1 MSPRPPTSGLKK
13 GYPGSSIACACSRC
27 ARFVSW
33 REKTVISLFGEVRLS
48 CSYYH
53 CRHCQTG
60 YRPWDEALQLGER
73 RVTAGAKEAIAL
85 AGLLTSF
92 GRAARNT
99 LVKLTGIRVSES
111 TVQRVTEDAGEKLGE
126 RLAAKETFGSAQ
138 TWPWNKDK
146 TGQTCAYTSLD
157 FVSVP
162 QQGPNGAK
170 ADSRM
175 AAVAMIYNPQPGKE
189 DTEEKQKS
197 SPAASRGGCPVRFL
211 SGLYGLDELGR
222 QLRRQAA
229 QVGWDEAQKQLALSD
244 AGNGL
249 EEFAVRNFPLA
260 EPILDFYHAS
270 EHVAAMAKACH
281 PQDPP
286 AAEAQTTAWCHVLKH
301 AGGPALL
308 AVWEQLKVGRW
319 GPSRREVHRQQLQY
333 FRNHQ
338 HKMNYPRYR
347 AMGWQ
352 IGSGPVESGCKR
364 LVTQRLKGA
373 GMRWGERGTDSL
385 SHLRSLVLKQP
396 EQRNKNKNTP
406 GQATYLQN

>member
-1 MSPRPPTSGLKK
+1 M
-13 GYPGSSIACACSRC
+13 
-27 ARFVSW
+27 
-33 REKTVISLFGEVRLS
+33 ISLFGEVRLS

-53 CRHCQTG
+53 CPHCHTG
-60 YRPWDEALQLGER
+60 YQPWDEALRLGSR
-73 RVTAGAKEAIAL
+73 RVTAGAEEAITL

-111 TVQRVTEDAGEKLGE
+111 TVQRVTEDAGEKLGQ
-126 RLAAKETFGSAQ
+126 RLAAKKTFGRVQS
-138 TWPWNKDK
+138 WPWEQDK

-157 FVSVP
+157 YVSVP

-175 AAVAMIYNPQPGKE
+175 AAVAMIYNPQPE
-189 DTEEKQKS
+189 REENDS
-197 SPAASRGGCPVRFL
+197 RRDASRGGCPVRFL
-211 SGLYGLDELGR
+211 SGLYDLDELGL

-229 QVGWDEAQKQLALSD
+229 QVGWDEAQQQLALSD

-249 EEFAVRNFPLA
+249 EDFAFRNFPLA

-270 EHVAAMAKACH
+270 EHVAALAKACH
-281 PQDPP
+281 PDDAD
-286 AAEAQTTAWCHVLKH
+286 AAEEQTTAWCHQLKH
-301 AGGPALL
+301 EGGAALL
-308 AVWEQLKVGRW
+308 AVWKQLKVGRW
-319 GPSRREVHRQQLQY
+319 GPARREVYRQEVQY

-338 HKMNYPRYR
+338 HKMDYPRYR
-347 AMGWQ
+347 ARGWQ

-373 GMRWGERGTDSL
+373 GMRWGERGTDTMCR
-385 SHLRSLVLKQP
+385 LRALLLCQP
-396 EQRNKNKNTP
+396 DHWDDYWTTSEPLTH
-406 GQATYLQN
+406 LQN